1 MVEISRHVR
10 GIKGLYLATDCFSEE
25 VEKRIFLSGYKD
37 GTNERTL
44 NNGGKVPWRAGHV
57 SGPSEWPDDY
67 FKLVNLIR
75 DCGLL
80 PGYVPPDYC
89 FRIVYPEGAGF
100 FHHYDSRHRWG
111 EVIVG
116 VTVGQSGVIY
126 FVPKDGQESLLPPGR
141 DSIEVVLPRR
151 SIYVMSDASRYDWKH
166 GIVKHRPTHP
176 SPSWN
181 TNNLRISLTLRSKK
195 VYSDVYLER
204 QLLNETDVMKRA
216 ELSTRI
222 AEQKKFY
229 PVLKK
234 NGPKLTKSEVEEQ
247 RKKANALLDFMDSG
261 AIPAHLRF
269 HQHEV
274 TSPLPKSD
282 NRSGVASASAP
293 AAATVFPGRG
303 RLLGSAD
310 DDDDKEMKNV
320 LEASIRSYAKEEA
333 ARKRKIDLVD
343 LVSSCEEED
352 DEKKE
357 SICKKKTPEVI
368 TIDH

>member
-1 MVEISRHVR
+1 MVEISRHVN
-10 GIKGLYLATDCFSEE
+10 GIEGLHLATDCFSEE
-25 VEKRIFLSGYKD
+25 VEKRIFLSGYKE
-37 GTNERTL
+37 GTNERII
-44 NNGGKVPWRAGHV
+44 NGETVPWRAGRV

-75 DCGLL
+75 DCGLF

-141 DSIEVVLPRR
+141 DSIRVVLPRR
-151 SIYVMSDASRYDWKH
+151 SIYVMSGASRYDWKH

-195 VYSDVYLER
+195 VFSDVYLER

-216 ELSTRI
+216 ELSARI
-222 AEQKKFY
+222 AAQKKFY
-229 PVLKK
+229 PVLEK
-234 NGPKLTKSEVEEQ
+234 NGSKLTKVEVEIQ

-261 AIPAHLRF
+261 AIPVHLRF

-274 TSPLPKSD
+274 TFPLPKSD
-282 NRSGVASASAP
+282 NYSGAALALAP
-293 AAATVFPGRG
+293 DAAVFPGSG

-320 LEASIRSYAKEEA
+320 LDASIRSYAKEEA

-343 LVSSCEEED
+343 LVSSGEEED
-352 DEKKE
+352 DQKKE

-368 TIDH
+368 TIDL